1 MSKIIGIDFGTT
13 NSLAAFTFDGKT
25 RIITIED
32 EDGVVESL
40 IPSVICKLNGDL
52 IVGRKAKDNAS
63 AFTNGDGIAEIKTKI
78 GSGEKIYFAGDYY
91 EPFEISAI
99 ILKKIKRNAEI
110 ELGGKITEA
119 VITVPAEFSDA
130 QRKEI
135 IKAGENAGLSVKKI
149 INEPTAAL
157 LAYAEN
163 NIIGSKKI
171 ACYDFGGGTF
181 DISLAHIK
189 GNSFTGKSVSIIG
202 VGGDKEL
209 GGSDIDTL
217 LYKFCEEK
225 IYARTFKR
233 LSTLGKRNLRIAC
246 EKAKIR
252 LSSERSTVISADS
265 IHFEDGTVEGF
276 FQPLSQQDFEQM
288 ITPIVSKTVE
298 LVRSTFEHNEMHS
311 SDVDLV
317 LLVGGSSKIPLVSK
331 MLKQKLGLKTT
342 FGNINPDECVA
353 IGASIEAA
361 NISGQTWK
369 RNAVKIKQDVSPFTF
384 GLKYDDNR
392 SKGLF
397 DPLIRKNFPYGKEYS
412 EEYSTALDYQNS
424 MKLEIYQG
432 ESSYAYNNEFVTNFE
447 IKGIPE
453 RKAGEERVKV
463 YFIYD
468 ENGVLTVRA
477 RIMSTGQIVAN
488 TFKTDNSKYQN
499 KSALDKVNEHFIDE
513 QKVEKALNIARNAE
527 ASGYSTE
534 SNKIINAIRVENEN
548 TLDDLIDDLLS

>member
-63 AFTNGDGIAEIKTKI
+63 AFTNGDGIAEIKRKI

-189 GNSFTGKSVSIIG
+189 GNSLTGKSVSIIG

-209 GGSDIDTL
+209 GGSDIDAL
-217 LYKFCEEK
+217 LYQFCEEK

-233 LSTLGKRNLRIAC
+233 LSALGKRNLRIAC

-369 RNAVKIKQDVSPFTF
+369 RNAVKIKQDVSPFTL